1 VWAVDEL
8 KEDRMKSRFSGML
21 AVGVVALLALP
32 AAASAALRV
41 TPRSPVVAG
50 SSYLALGDSVTFGY
64 MESNVV
70 PAPNYHIAASF
81 LGYPEQFGAQLRV
94 NVANAACPGETS
106 SSLIN
111 QNAISNGCENVLG
124 KPGGYRTLYP
134 LHVKYTG
141 SQLAYAVSYLK
152 SHPGVRLVSLM
163 IGANDAFVCQET
175 TKDGCLGPGELQ
187 AVFTKVA
194 ANVRVILSAI
204 RNRARY
210 RGQIA
215 IQNYYSLNY
224 TVPLETSV
232 STGLNNAM
240 DGAAKPFSVEVTDS
254 FGLMRLAANT
264 GGAQGNTCKAGLL
277 TQLSTGSCGVHP
289 SYAGQAVLAQALIE
303 GVRIG

>member
-1 VWAVDEL
+1 
-8 KEDRMKSRFSGML
+8 MKSRFSGML
-21 AVGVVALLALP
+21 AAGVAALLVLP
-32 AAASAALRV
+32 ASAGAALRVAPRSPV
-41 TPRSPVVAG
+41 TPRSPVVPG
-50 SSYLALGDSVTFGY
+50 SGYLALGDSVTFGY
-64 MESNVV
+64 EEPNVV
-70 PAPNYHIAASF
+70 PAPNYHNAASF
-81 LGYPEQFGAQLRV
+81 LGYPEQFGPQLQV

-111 QNAISNGCENVLG
+111 PKAISNGCENRLG
-124 KPGGYRTLYP
+124 KPPGYRTLYP
-134 LHVKYTG
+134 LHVTYSG

-187 AVFTKVA
+187 AVLKKVA
-194 ANVRVILSAI
+194 ANVRVILSTI

-215 IQNYYSLNY
+215 IVNYYSLNY

-232 STGLNNAM
+232 SAGLNSAM
-240 DGAAKPFSVEVTDS
+240 DGAARPFKVQIADG

-264 GGAQGNTCKAGLL
+264 GGAQGNTCKAGLI
-277 TQLSTGSCGVHP
+277 TQLSTGACGVHP
-289 SYAGQAVLAQALIE
+289 SYAGQAILAQALIRS
-303 GVRIG
+303 VRLR